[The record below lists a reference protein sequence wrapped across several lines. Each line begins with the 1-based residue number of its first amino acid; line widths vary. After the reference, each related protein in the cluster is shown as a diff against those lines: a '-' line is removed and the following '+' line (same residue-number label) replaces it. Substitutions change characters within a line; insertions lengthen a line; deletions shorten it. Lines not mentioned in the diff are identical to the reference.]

1 MSYCLK
7 NIDALIGMA
16 ELPDTSI
23 DCIITDPPYP
33 TISGGHGGVNSAS
46 DANRPSG
53 MLSKNDGKIFAEN
66 DLDISQWIG
75 ECYRV
80 LKPDTHIYVMT
91 NFLNLQHYMEEMEK
105 AGFVLHN
112 LLIWE
117 KNNATPN
124 RWYMKSCEYII
135 FARKGQAKPINF
147 CGSKTV
153 LHFDNVKD
161 KIHPTEKP
169 VDLLRLLIENSTK
182 KGQTVLDPFGGS
194 FSTAFAALQCER
206 NVVSFEL
213 DEEYYNAGMKRIEGF
228 SESDICTTEKE
239 APSLTAVQQTVMNTL
254 NAHPNQLY
262 SAQELSELTGLSRQ
276 TCSGCFGP
284 LYSAGL
290 IEKSEDKP
298 VKVKITK
305 Y

>member
-1 MSYCLK
+1 
-7 NIDALIGMA
+7 MA

-124 RWYMKSCEYII
+124 R
-135 FARKGQAKPINF
+135 
-147 CGSKTV
+147 
-153 LHFDNVKD
+153 
-161 KIHPTEKP
+161 
-169 VDLLRLLIENSTK
+169 
-182 KGQTVLDPFGGS
+182 
-194 FSTAFAALQCER
+194 
-206 NVVSFEL
+206 
-213 DEEYYNAGMKRIEGF
+213 
-228 SESDICTTEKE
+228 
-239 APSLTAVQQTVMNTL
+239 
-254 NAHPNQLY
+254 
-262 SAQELSELTGLSRQ
+262 
-276 TCSGCFGP
+276 
-284 LYSAGL
+284 
-290 IEKSEDKP
+290 
-298 VKVKITK
+298 
-305 Y
+305 